1 MNRLVEILKFERG
14 AVDKVLY
21 RAKNAVLDE
30 KILIYPTDTVY
41 GIGGDAFNSNVVNK
55 IKKIKGIDES
65 KPLSVM
71 MSDIKMIEEYCEV
84 GLWEEMILKKYLPG
98 PFTFILKKK
107 IDLPVSLGGTIGVRV
122 PEFEFCNRL
131 SEEVEKPIVSTS
143 ANKTGESAPVNFE
156 EINKEVLESADI
168 AIDRGQTRYQ
178 RSSDVIDLVHKK
190 IIRKGVGVINLDMF
204 PEK

>member
-1 MNRLVEILKFERG
+1 MEILKFERG

-21 RAKNAVLDE
+21 RAKNAVLDG

-41 GIGGDAFNSNVVNK
+41 GIGGDALNSEVVK
-55 IKKIKGIDES
+55 KVKQIKNLDEA

-71 MSDIKMIEEYCEV
+71 MSDLKMIEEYCEV

-98 PFTFILKKK
+98 PFTFILRKKVK
-107 IDLPVSLGGTIGVRV
+107 LPVSQDETIGVRV

-131 SEEVEKPIVSTS
+131 SEQVGKPIVSTS
-143 ANKTGESAPVNFE
+143 ANKTGEPAPVNFE
-156 EINKEVLESADI
+156 DIDKDVLESADI
-168 AIDRGQTRYQ
+168 ALDRGQTRYQ
-178 RSSDVIDLVHKK
+178 RSSDVVDLVNKK
-190 IIRKGVGVINLDMF
+190 IIRKGLGVIDLNKF